1 MKYHLLIESLM
12 LKKINIFNL
21 IKLARKNKPLKLG
34 IVNMW
39 RPKIITK
46 KGDKNANSNILTN
59 K

>member
-1 MKYHLLIESLM
+1 M

-46 KGDKNANSNILTN
+46 KGDNNDSNRNNTN
-59 K
+59 W